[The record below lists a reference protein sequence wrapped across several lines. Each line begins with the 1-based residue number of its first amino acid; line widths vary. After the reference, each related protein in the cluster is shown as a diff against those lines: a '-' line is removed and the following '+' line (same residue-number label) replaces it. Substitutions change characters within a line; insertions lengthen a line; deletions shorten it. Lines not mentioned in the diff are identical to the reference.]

1 MEKNKLNNNIIM
13 IELETKAPEFKNIT
27 AYHQGEFKKISL
39 EDYKDK
45 WVALFFYPRDFTFVC
60 PTELKGFAKL
70 DSEFASMNCQIIGV
84 STDSEW
90 SHKAWFEKDLPD
102 VEYPILADVTHQL
115 SKDYQVYNQ
124 AEGLAERGLF
134 LISPE
139 GIVKYIVVSAGSVG
153 RSASET
159 LRVLR
164 ALQTGSLCPM
174 DWDEGKDTLG
184 KA

>member
-1 MEKNKLNNNIIM
+1 M
-13 IELETKAPEFKNIT
+13 IQLESNAPEFSGVMS
-27 AYHQGEFKKISL
+27 YHQGEFKKISL
-39 EDYKDK
+39 ADYKGK

-60 PTELKGFAKL
+60 PTELKGFAKHAQ
-70 DSEFASMNCQIIGV
+70 EFADLDCEIIAV

-102 VEYPILADVTHQL
+102 VKYPALADVTHQI
-115 SKDYQVYNQ
+115 SKDYQVYNE

-139 GIVKYIVVSAGSVG
+139 GIVKYIVISAGNVG
-153 RSASET
+153 RSSAET
-159 LRVLR
+159 LRVLK
-164 ALQTGSLCPM
+164 ALQTGDLCPM
-174 DWDEGKDTLG
+174 EWETGQETLG